1 MNIYLIG
8 FRGTGKTTVGR
19 LLAKYPEWEFI
30 DADDYLEKKIG
41 KTIKQI
47 FQEGGEGLFR
57 DVEGEVIRELSE
69 MEDKIVAAGG
79 GAVLREENVRN
90 MRQNGLVILLETDAH
105 TIHDRLQRD
114 PRSHTQRPNLTN
126 LDSLDE
132 IIHLLEYRRPYYEK
146 AADHRINTTVISP
159 EEVAKRI
166 LSIYQ
171 SWSEQGGRE

>member
-19 LLAKYPEWEFI
+19 LLAKYLEWEFI

-57 DVEGEVIRELSE
+57 DVEGEVIRELSR
-69 MEDKIVAAGG
+69 MKDKIVAAGG

-90 MRQNGLVILLETDAH
+90 MKQNGLVILLEADAH
-105 TIHDRLQRD
+105 TIHDRLQ
-114 PRSHTQRPNLTN
+114 
-126 LDSLDE
+126 
-132 IIHLLEYRRPYYEK
+132 
-146 AADHRINTTVISP
+146 
-159 EEVAKRI
+159 
-166 LSIYQ
+166 
-171 SWSEQGGRE
+171 

>member
-8 FRGTGKTTVGR
+8 FRGTGKTSAGR
-19 LLAKYPEWEFI
+19 LLAKDLGWEFI
-30 DADDYLEKKIG
+30 DADDYIEKKIG

-57 DVEGEVIRELSE
+57 DMEGEVIRELSE

-90 MRQNGLVILLETDAH
+90 MRQNGLVILLEADAH

-126 LDSLDE
+126 LDSLNE

-146 AADHRINTTVISP
+146 ATDHRINTTTTSP
-159 EEVAKRI
+159 VEVAKKI
-166 LSIYQ
+166 LSIYK
-171 SWSEQGGRE
+171 SWSKNRPG

>member
-19 LLAKYPEWEFI
+19 LLAKYLEREFI

-57 DVEGEVIRELSE
+57 DMEGEVIRELSGI
-69 MEDKIVAAGG
+69 EDKIVAAGG
-79 GAVLREENVRN
+79 GAVLREKNVRN
-90 MRQNGLVILLETDAH
+90 MKRNGLVILLEADAH

-126 LDSLDE
+126 LDSLNE

-146 AADHRINTTVISP
+146 AADHRIDTTTISP
-159 EEVAKRI
+159 AEAVKAI
-166 LSIYQ
+166 LSIYK
-171 SWSEQGGRE
+171 SRSKNRPG

>member
-1 MNIYLIG
+1 M
-8 FRGTGKTTVGR
+8 
-19 LLAKYPEWEFI
+19 AKYPEWEFI